1 MNEAPIQLRKAIHS
15 DHLLRGNSVWARDDY
30 GSISPFSGKVRRKPA
45 ILILSDDLVAAHEIS
60 LHADKQSLVCFIFWS
75 LENLLMGVNPH
86 CDVLVIEES
95 IEKQLLSPMY
105 MRLLKLLGE
114 LPCVVRRS
122 ESDIDGT
129 PRLSPLNQVYKR
141 LDPEVRALDV
151 IAAAVEAYHDY
162 QDRLLLEKTA
172 IALS

>member
-1 MNEAPIQLRKAIHS
+1 MNENPIQLRKAIHS
-15 DHLLRGNSVWARDDY
+15 DHLPRSSSVWARDDY

-60 LHADKQSLVCFIFWS
+60 LHADKQSLVSFIFWS

-114 LPCVVRRS
+114 LPCVVRSS
-122 ESDIDGT
+122 ESTEGGI

-141 LDPEVRALDV
+141 LDPDVRALDV
-151 IAAAVEAYHDY
+151 ISAAVEAYHEY
-162 QDRLLLEKTA
+162 QDRLLLDKAPVA
-172 IALS
+172 IS